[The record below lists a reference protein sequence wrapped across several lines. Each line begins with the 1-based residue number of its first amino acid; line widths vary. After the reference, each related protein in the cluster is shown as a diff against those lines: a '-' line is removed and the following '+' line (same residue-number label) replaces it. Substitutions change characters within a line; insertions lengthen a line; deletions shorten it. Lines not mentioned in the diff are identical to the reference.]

1 MHVCWRAASAALLG
15 LALGWSTAAD
25 AQRGGRREGDDDR
38 RDTRGSISAG
48 DLRLR
53 LRTFAHDSM
62 NGRATGGDG
71 HERATRYIAD
81 ELRRMGLKPA
91 GDSGSYF
98 QTVPMVWRRFGA
110 DASLSVAGRRFAIGT
125 DFGVVVARAGTPRL
139 TATATAIFG
148 GELGDTTNQIS
159 AEQAAGRVVVLRP
172 SPRRFQLN
180 PRSLTVDVGSRFA
193 DAAAVVIPVWHQLPA
208 SFRAQMRQP
217 LLQLQAERSVSTVT
231 GERAR
236 LPAPV
241 SAPTILATDAL
252 VEALLGRGAAIVG
265 APGAT
270 VSLDLQFS
278 ESFAL
283 ARNVVAVL
291 PGRDPALRGQYVAVL
306 SHTDHEPARP
316 RAIDHDSAR
325 SMAQM
330 RRALAER
337 MQGRD
342 RRAATAFAELRVN
355 VDSLRAIRPARPD
368 SIMNGADDNGS
379 GSMAALEIAEA
390 FASGAERPRRSL
402 LFVWH
407 AAEELGLV
415 GAGWFTEQPTVPLD
429 SIVGAYNLDMV
440 GRGRESD
447 VVGGGPEYLQVIGA
461 RRISREFGA
470 VLDEVNDARRMP
482 FRFDLSHDASGHPQA
497 MWCRSDHA
505 MYARYGI
512 PVAFLTTGTHADYH
526 QVTDEAQY
534 IDYRKL
540 NAVAD
545 LVRDAV
551 RVLADRAERPRLDRS
566 RPNPQERCRQ

>member
-1 MHVCWRAASAALLG
+1 MHVCWRAAGAALLG
-15 LALGWSTAAD
+15 LAFGWPMPAD
-25 AQRGGRREGDDDR
+25 AQRGGRREGDDER
-38 RDTRGSISAG
+38 RGTRGSISAG

-53 LRTFAHDSM
+53 LRAFAHDSM
-62 NGRATGGDG
+62 NGRATGTDG

-81 ELRRMGLKPA
+81 ELRRVGLMPA
-91 GDSGSYF
+91 GDSGTYF
-98 QTVPMVWRRFGA
+98 QTLPMVRRQFGA
-110 DASLSVAGRRFAIGT
+110 DASVTAAGRRFTIGT
-125 DFGVVVARAGTPRL
+125 DFGVLVARGGTPRL
-139 TATATAIFG
+139 ATTASAIFG
-148 GELGDTTNQIS
+148 GELGDTTRQIS
-159 AEQAAGRVVVLRP
+159 AAQAAGRVVVLRP
-172 SPRRFQLN
+172 GARRMPLN
-180 PRSLTVDVGSRFA
+180 PRALFADVDSRFA
-193 DAAAVVIPVWHQLPA
+193 AAAAVVIPVWHEIPS
-208 SFRAQMRQP
+208 SFRAQLGQP
-217 LLQLQAERSVSTVT
+217 VLQLRAERSVASMT
-231 GERAR
+231 GERTL

-241 SAPTILATDAL
+241 LPPTLLVTDAF
-252 VEALLGRGAAIVG
+252 VDALFGRAAAVLGASGES
-265 APGAT
+265 
-270 VSLDLQFS
+270 VSFDLQFS
-278 ESFAL
+278 ESPAL

-291 PGRDPALRGQYVAVL
+291 PGRDPLLRGQYVAVL

-316 RAIDHDSAR
+316 RSVDHDSAR
-325 SMAQM
+325 TMAQL

-342 RRAATAFAELRVN
+342 RRAATEFAELKVN

-390 FASGAERPRRSL
+390 FASEPERPRRSL

-407 AAEELGLV
+407 AAEELGLI
-415 GAGWFTEQPTVPLD
+415 GAGWFTEQPTVPRD

-440 GRGRESD
+440 GRGHEGD
-447 VVGGGPEYLQVIGA
+447 IAGGGPEYLQVIGA
-461 RRISREFGA
+461 RRLSREFGA
-470 VLDEVNDARRMP
+470 ILDEVNETRRMP

-512 PVAFLTTGTHADYH
+512 PVAFLTTGSHADYH

-540 NAVAD
+540 SAVAD

-566 RPNPQERCRQ
+566 RPDPQERCRQ